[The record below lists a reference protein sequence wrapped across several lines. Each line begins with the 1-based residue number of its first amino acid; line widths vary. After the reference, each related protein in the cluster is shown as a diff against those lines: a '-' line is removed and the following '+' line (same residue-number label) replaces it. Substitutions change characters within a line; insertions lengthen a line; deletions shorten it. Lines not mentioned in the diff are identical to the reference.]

1 MIRLR
6 RETWDKSLYLIL
18 VGVYVVLA
26 ISSIFSGITSWDEE
40 TDYLGIRTQLA
51 HAVELIR
58 GQDPNYKDIHSN
70 LEYYGAA
77 SLFPAW
83 LFWFLQQGLLIGR
96 LSLPKAI
103 FDPSAEHQLTGFF
116 ATSHLLLAG
125 EFVLLSWLAI
135 KIARCIGL
143 RRAWIAGCL
152 VLFHPSLIGHSF
164 INPKDIPFA
173 LFYTCYTYTLVKRMS
188 SARHLYF
195 SLSWLSAAL
204 LINQKFVAVAAV
216 LVSELLLLV
225 IQRPGLRDLRKSFL
239 LPLIALLLALVLQP
253 ASWGLNP
260 FVYLSEA
267 FDTFANHEW
276 GGCMS
281 YARTCIGV
289 NHPDW
294 LTLGYIWNWLTV
306 KVPLLW
312 LILISLQ
319 TFFWLCH
326 FKALR
331 NAGNSPWIFVFS
343 QSALIPVMAVIRN
356 SNLYDADRHLLFIYP
371 TLAVVAARGLQTLLE
386 LGFSKRLRSIL
397 VSFVA
402 LSAVILFLDV
412 LSLNPY
418 QSAYLNEI
426 SRFSHSHS
434 TTSLDYWAIS
444 SKELIRNSQ
453 IYGSL
458 STSPALKRG
467 VWISPFWI
475 GFRQLDGM
483 ALDDRSLPSP
493 LFQLRDVSSYASH
506 QSRPCKFDAEVQ
518 RTLLFAKP
526 LTLSRLYLCED

>member
-6 RETWDKSLYLIL
+6 GETWDKTLYLLL
-18 VGVYVVLA
+18 VGVYAVLA
-26 ISSIFSGITSWDEE
+26 IASIFSGITSWDEE

-58 GQDPNYKDIHSN
+58 GHDANYKDIHSN

-83 LFWFLQQGLLIGR
+83 LFWFLQQSLLIGR
-96 LSLPKAI
+96 LSLSKAL

-125 EFVLLSWLAI
+125 EFVFLSWLAV

-143 RRAWIAGCL
+143 RRAWIPGCL

-173 LFYTCYTYTLVKRMS
+173 LFYTGYTYTLVKRWS
-188 SARHLYF
+188 SGRYYYF
-195 SLSWLSAAL
+195 FLSLLSAAL

-216 LVSELLLLV
+216 VVSEILLLV
-225 IQRPGLRDLRKSFL
+225 IQRPVVRDLRRSIFL
-239 LPLIALLLALVLQP
+239 PVLALMFALVLQP

-260 FVYLSEA
+260 FTYLSEA
-267 FDTFANHEW
+267 FHTFANHEW

-281 YARTCIGV
+281 YSGTCIGV

-294 LTLGYIWNWLTV
+294 FTLLYIWNWLII

-319 TFFWLCH
+319 AFVWLNH
-326 FKALR
+326 FKSLATVL
-331 NAGNSPWIFVFS
+331 NSPWPLVIS
-343 QSALIPVMAVIRN
+343 QSALIPVMAVVRN

-371 TLAVVAARGLQTLLE
+371 SLAIVAARGLQTIWN
-386 LGFSKRLRSIL
+386 LGLSERLRL
-397 VSFVA
+397 ASFSFISL
-402 LSAVILFLDV
+402 LSLILFVDV

-418 QSAYLNEI
+418 QSAYLNET
-426 SRFSHSHS
+426 SRFSHTHT
-434 TTSLDYWAIS
+434 TTSLDYWGVS

-458 STSPALKRG
+458 PPSPALKQG

-483 ALDDRSLPSP
+483 ALADDSLPSP
-493 LFQLRDVSSYASH
+493 LFQLRDVTSFTSH
-506 QSRPCKFDAEVQ
+506 QTRPCVFDAEVK
-518 RTLLFAKP
+518 RSLLFVKP
-526 LTLSRLYLCED
+526 LTMSKLYLCED